1 MLNQVPSMLRAPQ
14 RVLMVLCLVTI
25 STLTGTSLAQDAG
38 MMAGDSMM
46 TEEPSFSRRDLDFFE
61 SKIRPL
67 LLGRCVNCHSN
78 DGSRINAGLR
88 VDTRMQL
95 LIGGDSGPAIIPGDP
110 DASLLIQAVRYD
122 DPGLEM
128 PPRGRLTRDEI
139 KLLED
144 WVSMGAPMPAPRE
157 RVENPG
163 TEHRWTTEEI
173 EQGRSHWAYVPVVSP
188 EAPAISDASWPRA
201 GLDHFVL
208 AELDLRGLTP
218 VDDADP
224 D

>member
-1 MLNQVPSMLRAPQ
+1 MLNQVPRMLHAPQ
-14 RVLMVLCLVTI
+14 GGPMIFSLLVI
-25 STLTGTSLAQDAG
+25 STLTGISLAQDAG
-38 MMAGDSMM
+38 MMSDDSMM
-46 TEEPSFSRRDLDFFE
+46 AGESMMAEEPLFSRKDLDFFE

-157 RVENPG
+157 RIENPG
-163 TEHRWTTEEI
+163 TEHRWTTE
-173 EQGRSHWAYVPVVSP
+173 SATDPW
-188 EAPAISDASWPRA
+188 SD
-201 GLDHFVL
+201 
-208 AELDLRGLTP
+208 
-218 VDDADP
+218 
-224 D
+224 